1 MLVQTVLP
9 TRTSLTQTG
18 ASLSTV
24 WQNSLLDKV
33 FGPRKEELGGGV
45 FQSVSQ
51 TD

>member
-24 WQNSLLDKV
+24 WQDSFWEQL
-33 FGPRKEELGGGV
+33 FGLRKENLGGGV
-45 FQSVSQ
+45 FQRASRI
-51 TD
+51 D